1 MNNIDGIPNS
11 NDRSN
16 VDMNQPLD
24 GKDFTEDFFHKF
36 LISIRIGNNQNS
48 IQTNSD
54 QFMTSVEETTGKNE

>member
-24 GKDFTEDFFHKF
+24 GKGFTKDFFSQIPHLYSNRK
-36 LISIRIGNNQNS
+36 
-48 IQTNSD
+48 
-54 QFMTSVEETTGKNE
+54 